1 MLDRQAEVS
10 SYAMTL
16 PYCVG
21 DVVISKNLEYVRPYR
36 AYNESTDES
45 TNWVALLRLHS
56 SIVPRAL
63 YNSYVDHWLLL
74 FAVYQD
80 PTGDGYNV
88 Y

>member
-1 MLDRQAEVS
+1 MATRS
-10 SYAMTL
+10 
-16 PYCVG
+16 
-21 DVVISKNLEYVRPYR
+21 IIYVC
-36 AYNESTDES
+36 
-45 TNWVALLRLHS
+45 